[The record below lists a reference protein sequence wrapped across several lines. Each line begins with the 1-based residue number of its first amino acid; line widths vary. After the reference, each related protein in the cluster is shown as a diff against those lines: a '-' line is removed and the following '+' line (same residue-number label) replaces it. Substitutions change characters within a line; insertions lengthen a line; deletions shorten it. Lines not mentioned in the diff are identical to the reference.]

1 MGRNKSNENEETI
14 NLITFYDLGC
24 SIIKEKLNIFE
35 KFIIIISFLL
45 FLTTFLLHSL
55 DYEYT
60 QNSLPGEQINEIG
73 IILNFFC
80 FLCSLIIVI
89 KNKLL
94 GFFLIFFTTPIY
106 IFLNGYAYIG
116 E

>member
-1 MGRNKSNENEETI
+1 MRNKSSDNEETI
-14 NLITFYDLGC
+14 NLITFYNFGC
-24 SIIKEKLNIFE
+24 SLIKERLKIFE
-35 KFIIIISFLL
+35 KFIIIITFLL
-45 FLTTFLLHSL
+45 FFTAILLHSL

-60 QNSLPGEQINEIG
+60 QNSFPGDIINEIG

-80 FLCSLIIVI
+80 LLCSLIIVI

-94 GFFLIFFTTPIY
+94 GIFLIFFSTSIWILFT
-106 IFLNGYAYIG
+106 GYAYIG